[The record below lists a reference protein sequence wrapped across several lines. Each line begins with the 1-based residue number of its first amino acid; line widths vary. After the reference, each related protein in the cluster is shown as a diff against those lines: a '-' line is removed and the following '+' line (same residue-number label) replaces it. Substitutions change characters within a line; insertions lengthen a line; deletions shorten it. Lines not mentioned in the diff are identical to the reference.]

1 MKSEKI
7 FLLYIF
13 ITLFIGF
20 SIQQFLHIT
29 LDGNGII
36 ALSHYLALPPLIFV
50 YFRNASVIKFTKTEK
65 KLFLLITI
73 FGFLN
78 IFIFRKPA
86 GLSGFLNFII
96 EPIILLSLLRI
107 ANPKQ
112 IPIIRIMLILFLII
126 ECGVAIF
133 ESVSKTIL
141 FADISAFDVMGQSL
155 DMRAYS
161 LHGHP
166 LQNAFLVS
174 ILSTV
179 ILSSNMKILNRY
191 ALFFIGY
198 MSIFAFNTR
207 SSIYFLGA
215 ILIINL
221 LRDIKSNR
229 IKFSQKMVF
238 MLFIVA
244 SIYFGILYIEN
255 NSLGSRL
262 STALTKDDGSSNAR
276 FILIDILM
284 SLDINN
290 ILFGISNQHSTFI
303 MQQNELVAIEN
314 SIVNLIFSY
323 GIIFTI
329 CFLVLTFNELKNI
342 GAYNFMFYTTILI
355 VFLLLNTNNA
365 LQTPCPIMQILI
377 MSLYSF
383 KNKDKLITDL
393 YHKQ

>member
-329 CFLVLTFNELKNI
+329 CFLLLTFNELKNI
-342 GAYNFMFYTTILI
+342 GTRNFMFYTTILI

-365 LQTPCPIMQILI
+365 LQTSCPIMPILI
-377 MSLYSF
+377 MSLFCF
-383 KNKDKLITDL
+383 KKNDKRNYITK
-393 YHKQ
+393 Y

>member
-7 FLLYIF
+7 FLLYIV

-29 LDGNGII
+29 LDGNSII
-36 ALSHYLALPPLIFV
+36 ALFHYVALPPLIFV
-50 YFRNASVIKFTKTEK
+50 FLRNASVIKLTKTEK

-107 ANPKQ
+107 ASPKQ

-221 LRDIKSNR
+221 LRDIKSNK

-238 MLFIVA
+238 MLLIVA

-262 STALTKDDGSSNAR
+262 STGLTKDDGSSNAR

-284 SLDINN
+284 SLDIND
-290 ILFGISNQHSTFI
+290 ILFGISNQRSTFI

-329 CFLVLTFNELKNI
+329 CFLLLTFNELKNI

-365 LQTPCPIMQILI
+365 LQTSCPIMPILT
-377 MSLYSF
+377 MSLFCF
-383 KNKDKLITDL
+383 KKNNKRNYTTK
-393 YHKQ
+393 Y

>member
-7 FLLYIF
+7 FLLYIV

-29 LDGNGII
+29 LDGNSII
-36 ALSHYLALPPLIFV
+36 ALSHYVALPPLIFV
-50 YFRNASVIKFTKTEK
+50 FLRNASVIKLTKTEK

-107 ANPKQ
+107 ASPKQ

-221 LRDIKSNR
+221 LRDIKSNK

-238 MLFIVA
+238 MLLIVA

-262 STALTKDDGSSNAR
+262 STGLTKDDGSSNAR

-284 SLDINN
+284 SLDIND
-290 ILFGISNQHSTFI
+290 ILFGISNQRSTFI

-329 CFLVLTFNELKNI
+329 CFLLLTFNELKNI

-365 LQTPCPIMQILI
+365 LQTSCPIMPILT
-377 MSLYSF
+377 MSLFCF
-383 KNKDKLITDL
+383 KKNNKRNYTTK
-393 YHKQ
+393 Y